1 MADIPA
7 TEFEG
12 AAMDLG
18 LNGRVALVAAASR
31 GLGKAVATVLAE
43 EGARVAIFSRHQEAI
58 DAAAADVRRATGA
71 EVLPLAADVNRSE
84 DLERVVRAT
93 VDRFG
98 RLDILVNNAGG
109 PPPGTFATLSDEQWQ
124 QAVNLTLMSVI
135 RLTRLALPHLRTQ
148 GGGRIINLTSS
159 STREPIANLMLSN
172 AIRSA
177 VAGWAKTLATELAPE
192 NILVNC
198 VAPGRIATER
208 LQELDGANAQR
219 QGRPVEEVRRANEA
233 AIPLGRYGRPEEFA
247 AAVAFLAGDRAS
259 YITGTTLY
267 VDGGK
272 LASVL

>member
-1 MADIPA
+1 
-7 TEFEG
+7 
-12 AAMDLG
+12 MDLG

-31 GLGKAVATVLAE
+31 GLGRAVATVLAE
-43 EGARVAIFSRHQEAI
+43 EGARVAIFSRRQEAI
-58 DAAAADVRRATGA
+58 DAAAVDVRRSSGA
-71 EVLPLAADVNRSE
+71 EVLPLAADVNQPA

-93 VDRFG
+93 VERFG

-109 PPPGTFATLSDEQWQ
+109 PPPGTFDTLSDEQWQ

-208 LQELDGANAQR
+208 LQELDDANAKR
-219 QGRPVEEVRRANEA
+219 LGRPVEEVRRANEA

>member
-1 MADIPA
+1 
-7 TEFEG
+7 
-12 AAMDLG
+12 MDLG

-31 GLGKAVATVLAE
+31 GLGQAVAVALAE
-43 EGARVAIFSRHQEAI
+43 EGARVAMFSRRQEAI
-58 DAAAADVRRATGA
+58 EAAAAEVRRRTGA
-71 EVLPLAADVNRSE
+71 ELLPLAADVNNPQ
-84 DLERVVRAT
+84 DLEQVVRAT
-93 VDRFG
+93 VEQFG

-109 PPPGTFATLSDEQWQ
+109 PPPGTFDTLSEEQWQ
-124 QAVNLTLMSVI
+124 QAVNLTLMSAV

-159 STREPIANLMLSN
+159 SVREPIANLMLSN

-198 VAPGRIATER
+198 VAPGRIDTER
-208 LQELDGANAQR
+208 LQELDAANAQR
-219 QGRPVEEVRRANEA
+219 QGRPAEEIRRANET
-233 AIPLGRYGRPEEFA
+233 AIPLGRYGQPEEFA
-247 AAVAFLAGDRAS
+247 AAVAFLASERAS

>member
-1 MADIPA
+1 
-7 TEFEG
+7 
-12 AAMDLG
+12 MDLG

-31 GLGKAVATVLAE
+31 GLGKAVATALAE
-43 EGARVAIFSRHQEAI
+43 EGARVAMFARRQEAI
-58 DAAAADVRRATGA
+58 EAAAAEVRRRSGA
-71 EVLPLAADVNRSE
+71 EVLPLEADVNRPE
-84 DLERVVRAT
+84 DLERVVKAT

-98 RLDILVNNAGG
+98 RLDILINNAGG
-109 PPPGTFATLSDEQWQ
+109 PPPGTFDTLTEEQWQ
-124 QAVNLTLMSVI
+124 QAVNLTLMSAV

-159 STREPIANLMLSN
+159 STREPVPNLMLSN

-198 VAPGRIATER
+198 VAPGRIETER

-219 QGRPVEEVRRANEA
+219 QGRPVEEIRRANEVA
-233 AIPLGRYGRPEEFA
+233 NPLGRYGKPEEFA
-247 AAVAFLAGDRAS
+247 AAVAFLASDRAS
-259 YITGTTLY
+259 YITGITLY

-272 LASVL
+272 LGCVV

>member
-1 MADIPA
+1 
-7 TEFEG
+7 
-12 AAMDLG
+12 MDLG

-31 GLGKAVATVLAE
+31 GLGKAVATALAE
-43 EGARVAIFSRHQEAI
+43 EGTRVAIFSRSRDAI
-58 DAAAADVRRATGA
+58 ETAAAEVRSRTGA
-71 EVLPLAADVNRSE
+71 EVLPLTADVNKLE

-93 VDRFG
+93 IERWG
-98 RLDILVNNAGG
+98 RLDILINNAGG
-109 PPPGTFATLSDEQWQ
+109 PPPGTFASVSEDQWQ
-124 QAVNLTLMSVI
+124 QAVNLTLMSAV

-159 STREPIANLMLSN
+159 STREPIPNLLLSN

-198 VAPGRIATER
+198 VAPGRIDTER
-208 LQELDGANAQR
+208 LKELDGANAQR

-233 AIPLGRYGRPEEFA
+233 AVPLGRYGRPDEFA
-247 AAVAFLAGDRAS
+247 AAVAFLASDRAG
-259 YITGTTLY
+259 YITGITLY

-272 LASVL
+272 LASVV